1 MKLYRFMS
9 GDECEK
15 LVKGEKLEN
24 HTDHSE
30 LRGTASTSRGFCF
43 GVGDKEQARKDFR
56 RLKGIVD
63 GTILFVG
70 NVKPEREGGFSLCQG
85 RYIDYDRI
93 EAEGKTIDDYPRN
106 DMPLKMCD
114 EYCTES
120 YSTEDFEDYRLYGF
134 RFDLSADP
142 SDMNALKLRELGAG
156 DSSVPFSDDPDL
168 NKGCQVSKEIIKL
181 LYKHQGLTA
190 GQSFIALALSTNFVL
205 ETIVKNEEVTLKQCL
220 DDYVGLLK
228 TLATRQTQE

>member
-1 MKLYRFMS
+1 MS
-9 GDECEK
+9 Y
-15 LVKGEKLEN
+15 V
-24 HTDHSE
+24 
-30 LRGTASTSRGFCF
+30 
-43 GVGDKEQARKDFR
+43 VQQAPQRDFALALATKQQACKDFR

-63 GTILFVG
+63 STILFVG
-70 NVKPEREGGFSLCQG
+70 NVKSEREGGFLLCQG

-93 EAEGKTIDDYPRN
+93 EAEGKTIDNYQRN
-106 DMPLKMCD
+106 DRPHKMCD

-156 DSSVPFSDDPDL
+156 DSSVPFSDNPDL

-181 LYKHQGLTA
+181 LHKHQGLTEC
-190 GQSFIALALSTNFVL
+190 QSLVT
-205 ETIVKNEEVTLKQCL
+205 VKK
-220 DDYVGLLK
+220 
-228 TLATRQTQE
+228 